1 MATDSTPIEEDKFAD
16 VRNLAQTNY
25 DADVKATDALVVPE
39 DTSVVTEIPAHPE
52 LEESANPEQV
62 DTSSEFV
69 ESTFNMN
76 DEQPAVAETPTET
89 PVVTETPTE
98 TPTA

>member
-1 MATDSTPIEEDKFAD
+1 MDTDNKDTTDLDQFAD
-16 VRNLAQTNY
+16 ARKLAQTNY

-69 ESTFNMN
+69 EGTFDMN
-76 DEQPAVAETPTET
+76 DEQEAVAETPVVDET
-89 PVVTETPTE
+89 PKE
-98 TPTA
+98 